1 MSQKNRD
8 YQGRWRNKVIAFR
21 VSPEENLLLNRN
33 VLLSGLTKQDY
44 LIHCMSDQSFV
55 VQGNP
60 YVYRSLR
67 RELRCFI
74 QLFHEVQQLEEMDID
89 DLEILQNML
98 EIIINMK
105 NKKEA
110 LIKADKEAR
119 Q

>member
-1 MSQKNRD
+1 M
-8 YQGRWRNKVIAFR
+8 
-21 VSPEENLLLNRN
+21 L
-33 VLLSGLTKQDY
+33 
-44 LIHCMSDQSFV
+44 
-55 VQGNP
+55 
-60 YVYRSLR
+60 
-67 RELRCFI
+67 I

-89 DLEILQNML
+89 DLEILQYML

>member
-8 YQGRWRNKVIAFR
+8 YQGRWRNKIIAFR
-21 VSPEENLLLNRN
+21 VSPEENLLLNRK

-44 LIHCMSDQSFV
+44 LIHCMSDQAYV

-67 RELRCFI
+67 RELRGFI

-89 DLEILQNML
+89 DLELLQYML

>member
-21 VSPEENLLLNRN
+21 VSPEENLLLNRK

-44 LIHCMSDQSFV
+44 LIHFMSDQSFV
-55 VQGNP
+55 VKGNT

-105 NKKEA
+105 NKKE
-110 LIKADKEAR
+110 IIEYE
-119 Q
+119 

>member
-1 MSQKNRD
+1 MKKNKD
-8 YQGRWRNKVIAFR
+8 LQGRFRKKVIAFR
-21 VSPEENLLLNRN
+21 VSPEEDETLNRK

-44 LIHCMSDQSFV
+44 LIHCMSDQAYI

-67 RELRCFI
+67 RELKCFI
-74 QLFHEVQQLEEMDID
+74 QLFHELQKFEEMDID
-89 DLEILQNML
+89 DLEILQYML